1 MAVHLIENFLK
12 GGKGTIL
19 TNPRMNAG
27 KRNNIVNTV
36 SKVESFENYLWL
48 QSSGTSAGFDSGFK
62 VVAFARNQLAFAA
75 KMVVDQFQFSSRDR
89 FLLSLPSFHIAG
101 VSIISRALV
110 CGAALVKNVGPA
122 WDPKVFLTSIDEQK
136 ITVLSLVPTQIYDL
150 MKIKAVCPKSIRT
163 VFVGGGPL
171 AKKLAQQAKDLGWP
185 LVTCYGMTETS
196 AMIAFNSSPEICVN
210 QYTLFD
216 AVLIQPNLEAKAEC
230 RSFFVEGPF
239 VCQGLLFE
247 SSESSQM
254 KLNGGRFLIPDQLK
268 KDGRKITYFGRTSE
282 FVKILGE
289 SINLSVLEKELEQIS
304 ENPSVVLAYPVPRRG
319 YQLLG
324 FVEGQEDQNLLIR
337 FNQSREPFLNLSEII
352 FMQELPRN
360 ALGKIEKS
368 KIQETYAAP
377 QIY

>member
-1 MAVHLIENFLK
+1 LAVHLIENFLK

-196 AMIAFNSSPEICVN
+196 E
-210 QYTLFD
+210 
-216 AVLIQPNLEAKAEC
+216 
-230 RSFFVEGPF
+230 
-239 VCQGLLFE
+239 
-247 SSESSQM
+247 
-254 KLNGGRFLIPDQLK
+254 
-268 KDGRKITYFGRTSE
+268 DGRKINYFGRTSE